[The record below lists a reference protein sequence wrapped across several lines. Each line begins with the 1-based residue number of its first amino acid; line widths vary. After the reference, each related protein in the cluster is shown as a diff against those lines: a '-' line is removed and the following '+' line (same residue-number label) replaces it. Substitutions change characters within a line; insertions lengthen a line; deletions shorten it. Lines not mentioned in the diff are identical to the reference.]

1 MTVARILLMSNNHK
15 ELDAICDEMHNIA
28 DLNGVRMR
36 GPVHLP
42 TRRLVVPTRKS
53 PCGEG
58 TATWEIYEM
67 RIHKRLIDIDA
78 EERTMRQIIRLN
90 VSRSIF
96 VEIEL
101 KS

>member
-1 MTVARILLMSNNHK
+1 MSTNHH
-15 ELDAICDEMHNIA
+15 ELDGICQEMKQISIRT
-28 DLNGVRMR
+28 GVRMK

-42 TRRLVVPTRKS
+42 TRKLIVPTRKS

-58 TATWEIYEM
+58 TQTWEQYEM

-78 EERTMRQIIRLN
+78 EEKTMRQIIRLN

-101 KS
+101 KGT